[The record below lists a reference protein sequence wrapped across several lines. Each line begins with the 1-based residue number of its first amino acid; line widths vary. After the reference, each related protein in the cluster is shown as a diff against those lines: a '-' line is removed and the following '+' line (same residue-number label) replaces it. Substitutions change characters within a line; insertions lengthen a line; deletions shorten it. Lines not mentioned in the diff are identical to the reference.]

1 MRSVKMS
8 RIESNIL
15 ENRPSVN
22 ARLNSN
28 SSSHSR
34 IRRCRSRSLDEKV
47 ALTEITKASIERAKR
62 EGKMKMIGKRW
73 MYYDPT
79 E

>member
-8 RIESNIL
+8 RIERNIL
-15 ENRPSVN
+15 ENRPFVN
-22 ARLNSN
+22 ERLHSK

-34 IRRCRSRSLDEKV
+34 IRRNRPRSPDEKV
-47 ALTEITKASIERAKR
+47 ALTKVTRASVERAKR
-62 EGKMKMIGKRW
+62 EGKMKMVGKRR